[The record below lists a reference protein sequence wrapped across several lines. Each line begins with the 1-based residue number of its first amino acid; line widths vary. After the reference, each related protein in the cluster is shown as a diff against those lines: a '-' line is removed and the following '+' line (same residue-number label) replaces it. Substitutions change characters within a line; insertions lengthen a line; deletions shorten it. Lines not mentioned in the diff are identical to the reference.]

1 MPDGGWNMAD
11 LWDVVAETL
20 PGAPAFVQG
29 ERSVSWAE
37 TDARAD
43 GVARWLVGAGLG
55 HQDKV
60 AQYLHNCPEYLES
73 VFAAWKA
80 ALVPVNTNYRYRDAE
95 LVYLWDNADVT
106 AVVFH
111 GTFSGTIDQL
121 RHRVPGVRAWLWVD
135 DGEGGCPP
143 WATPYEDAA
152 ATRGG
157 RPALDRERSAD
168 DLYLLY
174 TGGTTGSPK
183 GVMWRSED
191 LYLVGNRTAKVRFP
205 PGADRATVVSMLKEP
220 GPRHLVACPL
230 MHGLGSLT
238 AFQALASGGSVT
250 TLPGRSFD
258 AVELLDTCHHRRI
271 NSVVIVGDVMA
282 KPLLELLDAEP
293 GRWDLSSLKVLSS
306 SGAMW
311 SAPVK
316 EGLVRHVPGAILV
329 DSLGSSEAVG
339 IASSITTSDG
349 TAATARFSLGEDTR
363 VLGADGRW
371 VLPGSG
377 EQGLIAR
384 RGPASIGYYKDEAK
398 TAQTYR
404 VIDGER
410 WSMPGDFVTVE
421 ADGTI
426 TFLGRGSNCINTGGE
441 KVYPEEVEEALKEH
455 ATVRDAVV
463 VGVPDDRLGQAV
475 GAAVELEPGSELDE
489 QALLAHLR
497 GRLAS
502 YKAPRSILA
511 VSSIGRSATGKL
523 DYVAWQR
530 TLAERAGG
538 PAVEGGAG
546 PSARPGSVPPGAGTI
561 GP

>member
-1 MPDGGWNMAD
+1 MTSTGGWNMAD
-11 LWDVVAETL
+11 LWEVVAETL

-60 AQYLHNCPEYLES
+60 AQYLYNCPEYLES
-73 VFAAWKA
+73 VFASWKA
-80 ALVPVNTNYRYRDAE
+80 AFVPVNTNYRYRDSE
-95 LVYLWDNADVT
+95 LVYLWDNADVS

-111 GTFSGTIDQL
+111 GTFSGTIEDL
-121 RHRVPGVRAWLWVD
+121 RDRVPGVRAWLWVD
-135 DGEGGCPP
+135 DGSGGCPA
-143 WATPYEDAA
+143 WATPYERAA
-152 ATRGG
+152 ATGGG
-157 RPALDRERSAD
+157 RLALPWERSGD

-191 LYLVGNRTAKVRFP
+191 LFLIGNRTAKVRFP
-205 PGADRATVVSMLKEP
+205 PDADRATVASMLGGP

-250 TLPGRSFD
+250 VLAGRSFD
-258 AVELLDTCHHRRI
+258 VVELLDTCQRGRI
-271 NSVVIVGDVMA
+271 NSVAIVGDAIA
-282 KPLLELLDAEP
+282 KPMLELMDAEP

-311 SAPVK
+311 SASVK
-316 EGLVRHVPGAILV
+316 EGLVRHLPGALLV
-329 DSLGSSEAVG
+329 DSLGSSEAIG
-339 IASSITTSDG
+339 IASSIASSGRTT
-349 TAATARFSLGEDTR
+349 TTARFSLGEGTR
-363 VLGADGRW
+363 VLGTDGRW

-384 RGPASIGYYKDEAK
+384 RGPTSIGYYKDEAK
-398 TAQTYR
+398 TAGTFR

-410 WSMPGDFVTVE
+410 WSIPGDFALVE

-426 TFLGRGSNCINTGGE
+426 TLLGRGSNCINTGGE
-441 KVYPEEVEEALKEH
+441 KVYPEEVEEVLKEH
-455 ATVRDAVV
+455 AAVRDAVV
-463 VGVPDDRLGQAV
+463 AGVPHDRLGETV
-475 GAAVELEPGSELDE
+475 GAAVELEPGAEFDE
-489 QALLAHLR
+489 EALVAHVR
-497 GRLAS
+497 ERLAS
-502 YKAPRSILA
+502 YKAPRNILL
-511 VSSIGRSATGKL
+511 VSSVGRSATGKL
-523 DYVAWQR
+523 DYVAWHR
-530 TLAERAGG
+530 TL
-538 PAVEGGAG
+538 
-546 PSARPGSVPPGAGTI
+546 SARAAGRASGSVP
-561 GP
+561 